1 MSKRVRVKPGK
12 GQSSVGFI
20 AGLVF
25 CFIGLF
31 IVIPTFGIFGIFWTV
46 IAVVITV
53 SHGFNAF
60 SDKGIVSHEIIIDD
74 DDRNREHNN
83 YHDSN
88 NNHDYDNHPDYVDN
102 RKTPEERLSEIQ
114 SLYEKGIITENEYQ
128 QKRRQILEDI

>member
-31 IVIPTFGIFGIFWTV
+31 IAIPIFGIFGIFWTV

-60 SDKGIVSHEIIIDD
+60 SDKGIITHEIIIDD
-74 DDRNREHNN
+74 DDRNHEHDNN
-83 YHDSN
+83 Y
-88 NNHDYDNHPDYVDN
+88 DYVDN

>member
-1 MSKRVRVKPGK
+1 MSRRVRVKPGK

-31 IVIPTFGIFGIFWTV
+31 IVIPIFGIFGIFWTV
-46 IAVVITV
+46 IAVIITV

-74 DDRNREHNN
+74 DDRNHEH
-83 YHDSN
+83 D
-88 NNHDYDNHPDYVDN
+88 NNHDYVDN

-128 QKRRQILEDI
+128 QKRRQILDDI

>member
-1 MSKRVRVKPGK
+1 MSRRVKIKPGK

-31 IVIPTFGIFGIFWTV
+31 IVIPTFGVFGIFWTI

-60 SDKGIVSHEIIIDD
+60 SDKGITSHEIIIDD
-74 DDRNREHNN
+74 DRNYDHDNN
-83 YHDSN
+83 HS
-88 NNHDYDNHPDYVDN
+88 NNHDNVDN
-102 RKTPEERLSEIQ
+102 RKTTEERLSEIQ

>member
-31 IVIPTFGIFGIFWTV
+31 IVIPIFGIFGIFWTV

-74 DDRNREHNN
+74 DDRNHE
-83 YHDSN
+83 YD
-88 NNHDYDNHPDYVDN
+88 NNHDYVDN

>member
-12 GQSSVGFI
+12 GQSTVGFI

-31 IVIPTFGIFGIFWTV
+31 IVIPTFGIFGIFWTF
-46 IAVVITV
+46 IAVIITA
-53 SHGFNAF
+53 SHGFNVF
-60 SDKGIVSHEIIIDD
+60 SNRGIVSHEIIIDD
-74 DDRNREHNN
+74 DHNYN
-83 YHDSN
+83 IM
-88 NNHDYDNHPDYVDN
+88 DNP
-102 RKTPEERLSEIQ
+102 KTPEERLSEIQ

>member
-74 DDRNREHNN
+74 DDRNHE
-83 YHDSN
+83 YD
-88 NNHDYDNHPDYVDN
+88 NNHDYMDN

>member
-31 IVIPTFGIFGIFWTV
+31 IVIPIFGIFGIFWTV
-46 IAVVITV
+46 VAVVITV

-74 DDRNREHNN
+74 DDHNLEH
-83 YHDSN
+83 D
-88 NNHDYDNHPDYVDN
+88 NNHDYDNKHDYVDN
-102 RKTPEERLSEIQ
+102 RKTTEERLSEIQ